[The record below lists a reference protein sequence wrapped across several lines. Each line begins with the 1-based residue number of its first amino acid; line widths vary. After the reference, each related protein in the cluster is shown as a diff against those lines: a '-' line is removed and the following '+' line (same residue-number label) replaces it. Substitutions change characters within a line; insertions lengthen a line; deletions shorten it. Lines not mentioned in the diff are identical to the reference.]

1 MLKKNYR
8 REEVDNKEWNLG
20 FRQKFNIKCYT
31 DIGVLI
37 FTCILLLGFAKI
49 QGIPPYDTFI
59 FVAIVMIINLL
70 SQFITKQWIVKIL
83 KKTIAVQSESIS
95 ETTKAVLTSV
105 TEQQKKFDTIS
116 VNNKAMSG
124 LIEKLKTISNDS
136 LNMSKNTEKQI
147 GQSISFSEKERDFIS
162 ANVEKMLVLRQK
174 IQMIAELILEL
185 SEHSQQ
191 IGNTISV
198 VDDIAEQTN
207 MLALNAAVEAA
218 RAGEHGKG
226 FAVVAGEIRKL
237 ADESKQA
244 ITKITSLT
252 SNIQYTTNSTVM
264 ATEEGTKE
272 IESVVRDINTL
283 LSDSETL
290 LTLVKD
296 VLESIAGISQNVQ
309 KQSDII
315 EKLNNIDDETASVS
329 DEFLQFFIQNSKR
342 MEALNTL
349 SDNIKTSVNE
359 E

>member
-8 REEVDNKEWNLG
+8 RDEVITDKNYGLK
-20 FRQKFNIKCYT
+20 QKFSIKCSI
-31 DIGVLI
+31 DLGVFVLTCFLI
-37 FTCILLLGFAKI
+37 MAFTKL
-49 QGIPPYDTFI
+49 QGAAPYDTFMLI
-59 FVAIVMIINLL
+59 SVIAVLNLL
-70 SQFITKQWIVKIL
+70 SWFITKQWII
-83 KKTIAVQSESIS
+83 KTIKKAITGQSESIY
-95 ETTKAVLTSV
+95 AA
-105 TEQQKKFDTIS
+105 TEEAMASASDQKSKFDTIS
-116 VNNKAMSG
+116 SNNKAMSG
-124 LIEKLKTISNDS
+124 LLDKLKTISEDS
-136 LNMSKNTEKQI
+136 VLMSKNTEKQI
-147 GQSISFSEKERDFIS
+147 SQSINFSQKEHDFIS

-191 IGNTISV
+191 IGSTISV

-272 IESVVRDINTL
+272 IESVVKDINTL

-290 LTLVKD
+290 LSLIKTILD
-296 VLESIAGISQNVQ
+296 SLEEINKNAQ

-315 EKLNNIDDETASVS
+315 EKISVIDEETATVS
-329 DEFLQFFIQNSKR
+329 GDFMQSLSAHSEKIS
-342 MEALNTL
+342 ALNTL
-349 SDNIKTSVNE
+349 STKIRTSVE
-359 E
+359 DGE

>member
-1 MLKKNYR
+1 MFKKNYR
-8 REEVDNKEWNLG
+8 REEVGIEWNLG
-20 FRQKFNIKCYT
+20 LRQKFNIKCAIDLGVFILT
-31 DIGVLI
+31 CVLIGV
-37 FTCILLLGFAKI
+37 FAKAQNI
-49 QGIPPYDTFI
+49 APYDTVIFI
-59 FVAIVMIINLL
+59 AIIAVINLL
-70 SQFITKQWIVKIL
+70 SQFITKQWIVKII
-83 KKTIAVQSESIS
+83 KKSLSVQSESIS
-95 ETTKAVLTSV
+95 ATTEDVLN
-105 TEQQKKFDTIS
+105 S
-116 VNNKAMSG
+116 VNNQKRKFEAISANNKTMSG
-124 LIEKLKTISNDS
+124 LLEKLKIISEDS
-136 LNMSKNTEKQI
+136 VVMSKNTEKQI
-147 GQSISFSEKERDFIS
+147 DQSISFSQKEHDFIS
-162 ANVEKMLVLRQK
+162 ANVEKMLILRQK

-272 IESVVRDINTL
+272 IESVVKDINTL
-283 LSDSETL
+283 LNDSETL
-290 LTLVKD
+290 LTLIKD
-296 VLESIAGISQNVQ
+296 IMDSLEEINKNAQ

-315 EKLNNIDDETASVS
+315 EKLGSMDEEMNTASG
-329 DEFLQFFIQNSKR
+329 DFIQFLAAHTEKIS
-342 MEALNTL
+342 ALNNLTA
-349 SDNIKTSVNE
+349 SIKTSVE
-359 E
+359 ED